1 MIKLIV
7 RSTTKW

>member
-7 RSTTKW
+7 RSH